1 MKVNLLLKMVQI
13 YPLFLVLIL
22 SGFLLPVNAFFLRVN
37 IVRIWR
43 LSLIC
48 FRRIPQR
55 IWLKNLLQ
63 LQSLVEKLILSLL
76 LVRLGCI
83 MMCDMCGKVTV
94 RVVALLCASPLF

>member
-1 MKVNLLLKMVQI
+1 MKVNLLLKTVQI
-13 YPLFLVLIL
+13 YLLFLVLIL
-22 SGFLLPVNAFFLRVN
+22 SGLLLPVNAFFLRVN
-37 IVRIWR
+37 KVRIWR

-48 FRRIPQR
+48 FRWIPQR

-63 LQSLVEKLILSLL
+63 LQRLVEKLILSLL

-83 MMCDMCGKVTV
+83 MMCDMCGKVRV